1 MLFSEGLSIFYS
13 LGLISTVSAA
23 VFTWRFYLFRTNSLA
38 KLLSL
43 PSILVIGSKISGKS
57 SLINTITKS
66 DISIHPFENDLQLA
80 YLKNENQ
87 IVQFV
92 EGPSFAKEKIDT
104 IKKLKKLNLKSVIY
118 LFDVSKNSDTIE
130 NQLENFEDIRNF
142 FSGMP
147 FLIVANKIDTVE
159 KNKVEKLKN
168 RFKKIY
174 EISLVNIGQSKLE
187 NVLLNKELEDLNQLI
202 NDINYEIESGKEKQM
217 IYKQQL

>member
-1 MLFSEGLSIFYS
+1 MLFSEGLSIFYYI
-13 LGLISTVSAA
+13 GLIATISTA
-23 VFTWRFYLFRTNSLA
+23 VFTWRFYLFRRNSLS
-38 KLLSL
+38 KLISL
-43 PSILVIGSKISGKS
+43 PSILIIGSKLAGKT
-57 SLINTITKS
+57 SLIKTITKN
-66 DISIHPFENDLQLA
+66 DISIHPFANYLQLA

-87 IVQFV
+87 IVQFI
-92 EGPSFAKEKIDT
+92 EGPSFAKEKINI
-104 IKKLKKLNLKSVIY
+104 IKKLKKLNLKSIIY

-142 FSGMP
+142 FSGAS

-174 EISLVNIGQSKLE
+174 EISLADTGQSKLE
-187 NVLLNKELEDLNQLI
+187 NVLLKKELEDLNQLI
-202 NDINYEIESGKEKQM
+202 HDINYEIEGGKEKQM

>member
-159 KNKVEKLKN
+159 KNKVEKLKD

-174 EISLVNIGQSKLE
+174 EISLANIGQSKLE
-187 NVLLNKELEDLNQLI
+187 NVLLKKELEDLNQLI